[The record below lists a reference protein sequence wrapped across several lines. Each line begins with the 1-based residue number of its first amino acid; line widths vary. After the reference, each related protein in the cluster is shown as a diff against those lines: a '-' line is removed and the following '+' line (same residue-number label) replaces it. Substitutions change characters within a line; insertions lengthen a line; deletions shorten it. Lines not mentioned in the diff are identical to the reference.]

1 MLELAKAWGL
11 LEGNECIFL
20 MRGHTFGG
28 GAGLECYG
36 LNICVPT
43 NSSAEALMGRDL
55 YIGPLEIIRSQG
67 LELLRWGQC
76 LYKKEM
82 VRALPAW

>member
-1 MLELAKAWGL
+1 MLIENIQF
-11 LEGNECIFL
+11 LEVL
-20 MRGHTFGG
+20 TFH
-28 GAGLECYG
+28 LVLFSLCDCYG

-43 NSSAEALMGRDL
+43 NSSDEALMGRDL

-76 LYKKEM
+76 LHRKET
-82 VRALPAW
+82 W